1 MPGLL
6 RKLIIIAAVDGLI
19 LHGHG
24 VNGPRHN
31 NNGSN
36 NEASSIRIDYKT
48 NKISALPTTT
58 TEVLDSRDDL
68 NLEAYGIVGLL
79 SVASR
84 SFLVSITQRTQVAQ
98 IQGRPI
104 YAITNVALIP
114 LSCQSDANRAITQAQ
129 KDVSRNNP
137 DPDATLD
144 SDSDSEDEHEDKIPG
159 ASTSTENA
167 ETETEIPSAP
177 TSPSRAAAVHT
188 RGASVS
194 SIAED
199 VIGKRVP
206 FGRFAANWLS
216 RKNLGLARPGPIAQ
230 DVVESM
236 SPFDDSL
243 GLTSASVSSDV
254 GVDLSGLSTEGGAE
268 GTAASGDEKEK
279 EKKKEGVKDGSRSDQ
294 AAELLPKL
302 INYTKL
308 LFSSHN
314 FFFAYDYDLT
324 RAFDAQGVRTEHL
337 PLHKAVDPV
346 YFWNKHLMFNF
357 IENGAHGFVLP
368 LLQGFVGQREFTVAS
383 PEKKPNDAS
392 AEELTEPKIL
402 GNSHDAASVE
412 AEVPKRNFLLTL
424 ISRRSVNRPGL
435 RYLRRGVDD
444 QGNTANTVET
454 EQILSGPRWDPS
466 DNVYSYLQVRGSIP
480 LYFSQSPYAF
490 KPVPVLHHS
499 TEINQLAFERHFR
512 EMSRRYG
519 KIQAVSLIDKHAGE
533 LKLGEQ
539 YEMYTDV
546 FNKAGGIEGS
556 PLGLEWFDFHNECRG
571 MKFEN
576 VSRLVDRVKETLEE
590 FGYTSLKG
598 GTSSLKQTGIMRT
611 NCMDC
616 LDRTGVAQC
625 AFGQWALERQLQNE
639 GLAIDLGGDS
649 STQWFNTLWADN
661 GDAISKQYSSTAA
674 LKGDYTRTRKRDYR
688 GALNDFGLTLSR
700 YYNNIVNDYFSQ
712 ACIDYLLGN
721 VSKHVFDEF
730 SVELQTTDPGISVGK
745 IRQNAI
751 DTSCKIVIS
760 SPSEEFLGGWTM
772 STPRQPNTLR
782 TLPFEES
789 VLLLTDAAVYSCRFD
804 WETDKV
810 LSFERIDLR
819 SISRIHY
826 GTYVTSILTESQSD
840 ERTNV
845 GLVIVYR
852 DGDDNLLRVN
862 TRSLQTNV
870 RPAALE
876 ATASSTGEWDLISWL
891 RGSKRATTRFVAFKS
906 LPLANKVTSPR
917 LGPTTGTVRELDRVR
932 TISHDIERAMMAGIS
947 DGGTSQNAESE
958 SGSVVEECDI
968 IPLADAKKRTG
979 ILEYLVYD
987 IKKMVW
993 A

>member
-6 RKLIIIAAVDGLI
+6 RKLAIVAAVDGLV
-19 LHGHG
+19 LHAHG
-24 VNGPRHN
+24 VNGPRHGS
-31 NNGSN
+31 GSN

-48 NKISALPTTT
+48 NKISALPSSASESLEGKNAL
-58 TEVLDSRDDL
+58 EV
-68 NLEAYGIVGLL
+68 YGLVGLL
-79 SVASR
+79 SVASY
-84 SFLVSITQRTQVAQ
+84 SFLVSITQRQQVAQ
-98 IQGRPI
+98 IQNRPI
-104 YAITNVALIP
+104 YAVTNVAIIP
-114 LSCQSDANRAITQAQ
+114 ISSQADAAHAITQAREESAQ
-129 KDVSRNNP
+129 E
-137 DPDATLD
+137 DPDLD
-144 SDSDSEDEHEDKIPG
+144 SDSGED
-159 ASTSTENA
+159 TSPDNVTDGTEA
-167 ETETEIPSAP
+167 EIGSAP
-177 TSPSRAAAVHT
+177 TSPTRETLHT

-199 VIGKRVP
+199 VIGKRVR

-216 RKNLGLARPGPIAQ
+216 RKNLGLPRPGALEE
-230 DVVESM
+230 DVAE
-236 SPFDDSL
+236 SPFDDSPRL
-243 GLTSASVSSDV
+243 SVD
-254 GVDLSGLSTEGGAE
+254 GAE
-268 GTAASGDEKEK
+268 VTDEAAEFTTPRVTDHSQEDE
-279 EKKKEGVKDGSRSDQ
+279 DRPRSDQ
-294 AAELLPKL
+294 AADLLPKL
-302 INYTKL
+302 LRYTKL
-308 LFSSHN
+308 LFASHN

-324 RAFDAQGVRTEHL
+324 RSFDAQEAWKGQL
-337 PLHKAVDPV
+337 PLHKVVDPL
-346 YFWNKHLMFNF
+346 YFWNKHLMFPF
-357 IENGAHGFVLP
+357 IDSGAHGFVLP
-368 LLQGFVGQREFTVAS
+368 LLQGFVGQREFTVA
-383 PEKKPNDAS
+383 AS
-392 AEELTEPKIL
+392 DKHVKDDLTEGRIL
-402 GNSHDAASVE
+402 GESPAAEAVE
-412 AEVPKRNFLLTL
+412 PDSPKRNFLLTL

-444 QGNTANTVET
+444 EGNAANTVET
-454 EQILSGPRWDPS
+454 EQILSVPDWDS
-466 DNVYSYLQVRGSIP
+466 SHNVYSYMQVRGSIP

-499 TEINQLAFERHFR
+499 AEVNQLAFARHFR

-519 KIQAVSLIDKHAGE
+519 KIQAVSLIDKQAGE

-539 YEMYTDV
+539 YERYTDV
-546 FNKAGGIEGS
+546 FNKAGGIEGAS
-556 PLGLEWFDFHNECRG
+556 LQLEWFDFHNECRG

-576 VSRLVDRVKETLEE
+576 VTRLVDRLKDTLDG
-590 FGYTSLKG
+590 FGYTTIG
-598 GTSSLKQTGIMRT
+598 QDSSVQKQTGVVRT

-625 AFGQWALERQLQNE
+625 AFGQWALEQQLQNE
-639 GLAIDLGGDS
+639 GISIDLGGDS

-688 GALNDFGLTLSR
+688 GALNDLGLTLSR

-721 VSKHVFDEF
+721 VSMHVFDEF
-730 SVELQTTDPGISVGK
+730 AMELQTTDPGISVQK

-751 DTSCKIVIS
+751 DTSCKIVIN

-772 STPRQPNTLR
+772 LTPRQPNTLR

-826 GTYVTSILTESQSD
+826 GTYITSILTDSQAD
-840 ERTNV
+840 EHRNM

-852 DGDDNLLRVN
+852 DGDENALRVN
-862 TRSLQTNV
+862 TRSLQTSV

-876 ATASSTGEWDLISWL
+876 ATVSSNGEWDLVSWL
-891 RGSKRATTRFVAFKS
+891 RGTKRVTTRLVAFKS
-906 LPLANKVTSPR
+906 LPLSNPAASPR
-917 LGPTTGTVRELDRVR
+917 LGPTTGHVRELDRVR
-932 TISHDIERAMMAGIS
+932 SICLDIERAMLVG
-947 DGGTSQNAESE
+947 DGQNVETP
-958 SGSVVEECDI
+958 SVVEQSDI
-968 IPLADAKKRTG
+968 ISLADAKKRTG
-979 ILEYLVYD
+979 ILEHLVYD

>member
-6 RKLIIIAAVDGLI
+6 RKLIIVAAVDGLI
-19 LHGHG
+19 LHAHG

-31 NNGSN
+31 NGTN
-36 NEASSIRIDYKT
+36 NEASSIQIDYKT
-48 NKISALPTTT
+48 NKITALPASPS
-58 TEVLDSRDDL
+58 ESLEGRDA
-68 NLEAYGIVGLL
+68 LEAYGLVGLL
-79 SVASR
+79 SVASS
-84 SFLVSITQRTQVAQ
+84 SFLVSVTQRQQVAQ

-104 YAITNVALIP
+104 YAVTNVAIIP
-114 LSCQSDANRAITQAQ
+114 ISSQTEATRAIAQAR
-129 KDVSRNNP
+129 KEVSQDN
-137 DPDATLD
+137 LD
-144 SDSDSEDEHEDKIPG
+144 FGSESEDEIPDD
-159 ASTSTENA
+159 TTEVA
-167 ETETEIPSAP
+167 ETEIGSAP
-177 TSPSRAAAVHT
+177 TSPTRETHHT

-199 VIGKRVP
+199 VIGKRVR

-216 RKNLGLARPGPIAQ
+216 RKNLGLPQPGALEQTGP
-230 DVVESM
+230 E
-236 SPFDDSL
+236 SPFDDTPAL
-243 GLTSASVSSDV
+243 AEDATTSKGSVETGD
-254 GVDLSGLSTEGGAE
+254 AE
-268 GTAASGDEKEK
+268 GEVERP
-279 EKKKEGVKDGSRSDQ
+279 RSNQ

-302 INYTKL
+302 LRYTKL
-308 LFSSHN
+308 LFASHN

-324 RAFDAQGVRTEHL
+324 RSYNAQEFLKGQL
-337 PLHKAVDPV
+337 PLHKIAEPL
-346 YFWNKHLMFNF
+346 YFWNKHLMFPF
-357 IENGAHGFVLP
+357 IDSGAHGFVLP
-368 LLQGFVGQREFTVAS
+368 LLQGFVGQRQFTVAE
-383 PEKKPNDAS
+383 PEKEQSDEKS
-392 AEELTEPKIL
+392 TEPRIL
-402 GNSHDAASVE
+402 GDIQETENFE
-412 AEVPKRNFLLTL
+412 TKTPKRNFVLTL
-424 ISRRSVNRPGL
+424 ISRRSVNRPGV

-444 QGNTANTVET
+444 DGNTANTVET
-454 EQILSGPRWDPS
+454 EQILSVPDWDPS
-466 DNVYSYLQVRGSIP
+466 HEVYSYLQVRGSIP

-490 KPVPVLHHS
+490 KPVPLLHHS
-499 TEINQLAFERHFR
+499 AETNQLAFERHFR
-512 EMSRRYG
+512 ELSRRYG
-519 KIQAVSLIDKHAGE
+519 KVQAVSLIDKLAGE

-539 YEMYTDV
+539 YERYADG
-546 FNKAGGIEGS
+546 FNKAGGNDGT
-556 PLGLEWFDFHNECRG
+556 PLRLEWFDFHNECRG

-576 VSRLVDRVKETLEE
+576 VSRLVDRVKETLDE
-590 FGYTSLKG
+590 FGYTIVKD
-598 GTSSLKQTGIMRT
+598 GTTSRRQSGIVRT

-639 GLAIDLGGDS
+639 GIAIDLGGDS

-688 GALNDFGLTLSR
+688 GALNDLGLTLSR

-721 VSKHVFDEF
+721 VSTHVFDEF
-730 SVELQTTDPGISVGK
+730 AMELQTTDPGISVQK

-772 STPRQPNTLR
+772 LTPRQPNTLR
-782 TLPFEES
+782 TLPFEEA

-819 SISRIHY
+819 SVSRIHY
-826 GTYVTSILTESQSD
+826 GTYVTSILTDSQSD
-840 ERTNV
+840 ERSNV

-852 DGDDNLLRVN
+852 DGDENALRVN
-862 TRSLQTNV
+862 TRSLQSTV
-870 RPAALE
+870 RLAALE
-876 ATASSTGEWDLISWL
+876 ETASSTGEWDLVSWL

-906 LPLANKVTSPR
+906 LPLANAIASPR
-917 LGPTTGTVRELDRVR
+917 LGPTTGAVRQLDRVR
-932 TISHDIERAMMAGIS
+932 SICLEIERAMLAGE
-947 DGGTSQNAESE
+947 GQNANEA
-958 SGSVVEECDI
+958 SVVENSDI
-968 IPLADAKKRTG
+968 ISLADAKKRTG
-979 ILEYLVYD
+979 ILEHLVYD

>member
-1 MPGLL
+1 
-6 RKLIIIAAVDGLI
+6 
-19 LHGHG
+19 
-24 VNGPRHN
+24 
-31 NNGSN
+31 
-36 NEASSIRIDYKT
+36 
-48 NKISALPTTT
+48 
-58 TEVLDSRDDL
+58 
-68 NLEAYGIVGLL
+68 
-79 SVASR
+79 
-84 SFLVSITQRTQVAQ
+84 
-98 IQGRPI
+98 
-104 YAITNVALIP
+104 
-114 LSCQSDANRAITQAQ
+114 
-129 KDVSRNNP
+129 
-137 DPDATLD
+137 
-144 SDSDSEDEHEDKIPG
+144 
-159 ASTSTENA
+159 
-167 ETETEIPSAP
+167 
-177 TSPSRAAAVHT
+177 
-188 RGASVS
+188 
-194 SIAED
+194 
-199 VIGKRVP
+199 
-206 FGRFAANWLS
+206 
-216 RKNLGLARPGPIAQ
+216 
-230 DVVESM
+230 
-236 SPFDDSL
+236 
-243 GLTSASVSSDV
+243 
-254 GVDLSGLSTEGGAE
+254 
-268 GTAASGDEKEK
+268 
-279 EKKKEGVKDGSRSDQ
+279 
-294 AAELLPKL
+294 
-302 INYTKL
+302 
-308 LFSSHN
+308 
-314 FFFAYDYDLT
+314 
-324 RAFDAQGVRTEHL
+324 
-337 PLHKAVDPV
+337 
-346 YFWNKHLMFNF
+346 MFTF

-368 LLQGFVGQREFTVAS
+368 LLQGFVGQREFTVAA
-383 PEKKPNDAS
+383 PEGEPISESSNDKPVEA
-392 AEELTEPKIL
+392 KIL
-402 GNSHDAASVE
+402 GESQEAASVE
-412 AEVPKRNFLLTL
+412 TEASKRNFLLTL

-444 QGNTANTVET
+444 EGNTANTVET
-454 EQILSGPRWDPS
+454 EQILSSPEWKPA
-466 DNVYSYLQVRGSIP
+466 DNAYSYLQVRGSIP

-490 KPVPVLHHS
+490 KPIPVLHHS
-499 TEINQLAFERHFR
+499 AETNQLAFGRHFR

-539 YEMYTDV
+539 YERYTDV

-556 PLGLEWFDFHNECRG
+556 PLRLEWFDFHNECRG

-590 FGYTSLKG
+590 FGYTSIKEG
-598 GTSSLKQTGIMRT
+598 ASALKQSGIVRT

-639 GLAIDLGGDS
+639 GIALDLAGDS

-721 VSKHVFDEF
+721 VSPHVFDQF
-730 SVELQTTDPGISVGK
+730 SVELQTTDPGISVEK

-772 STPRQPNTLR
+772 LTPRQPNTLR

-819 SISRIHY
+819 SVSRIHY
-826 GTYVTSILTESQSD
+826 GTYVTSILTERQSD

-852 DGDDNLLRVN
+852 DGDENLLRVN
-862 TRSLQTNV
+862 TRTLQSDV

-876 ATASSTGEWDLISWL
+876 ASASSTGEWDLVSWL

-906 LPLANKVTSPR
+906 LPLANAVTSPR
-917 LGPTTGTVRELDRVR
+917 LGPTTGMVRELDRVR
-932 TISHDIERAMMAGIS
+932 SISLDIERAMLAGAGA
-947 DGGTSQNAESE
+947 GGEQEE
-958 SGSVVEECDI
+958 HGEGGSVVEQSDI
-968 IPLADAKKRTG
+968 ISLADAKKRTG
-979 ILEYLVYD
+979 LLETLVYD

>member
-1 MPGLL
+1 MPVL
-6 RKLIIIAAVDGLI
+6 RKLIVVAAVDGLV
-19 LHGHG
+19 LHANG
-24 VNGPRHN
+24 GPRF
-31 NNGSN
+31 NGSN

-48 NKISALPTTT
+48 NKITALPTSAP
-58 TEVLDSRDDL
+58 EAFEGRDVLES
-68 NLEAYGIVGLL
+68 YGLVGLL
-79 SVASR
+79 SVASY
-84 SFLVSITQRTQVAQ
+84 SFLVSVTQREQVAQ
-98 IQGRPI
+98 IQGYPV
-104 YAITNVALIP
+104 YSVTNVAIIP
-114 LSCQSDANRAITQAQ
+114 TSSQEDATRAITQAR
-129 KDVSRNNP
+129 KEVSQG
-137 DPDATLD
+137 DPDLD
-144 SDSDSEDEHEDKIPG
+144 PSSDEEDVPDNVTDG
-159 ASTSTENA
+159 AA
-167 ETETEIPSAP
+167 TEIGSVP
-177 TSPSRAAAVHT
+177 TSPTRETFHSRGV
-188 RGASVS
+188 SVS

-199 VIGKRVP
+199 VIGKRLR

-216 RKNLGLARPGPIAQ
+216 RKNLGLPRPGALEPE
-230 DVVESM
+230 VLEP
-236 SPFDDSL
+236 PFDD
-243 GLTSASVSSDV
+243 TPRM
-254 GVDLSGLSTEGGAE
+254 STEGSEVGDSSTEAIVPQEFGSQSDSNQPGA
-268 GTAASGDEKEK
+268 G
-279 EKKKEGVKDGSRSDQ
+279 Q

-302 INYTKL
+302 LRYTKL
-308 LFSSHN
+308 LFASHN

-324 RAFDAQGVRTEHL
+324 RSYHAQGPRSGHL
-337 PLHKAVDPV
+337 PLHKTIDPL
-346 YFWNKHLMFNF
+346 YFWNKHLMTAF
-357 IENGAHGFVLP
+357 IDSDAHGFVLP
-368 LLQGFVGQREFTVAS
+368 LLQGFVGQRKFTVAV
-383 PEKKPNDAS
+383 PEKKVSDGNPREES
-392 AEELTEPKIL
+392 AEARII
-402 GNSHDAASVE
+402 GDSQDAESVE
-412 AEVPKRNFLLTL
+412 TEAPKQNFLLTL
-424 ISRRSVNRPGL
+424 ISRRSVNRPGV

-444 QGNTANTVET
+444 EGNTANTVET
-454 EQILSGPRWDPS
+454 EQILSGPDWDPS
-466 DNVYSYLQVRGSIP
+466 HNVHSYLQVRGSIP

-490 KPVPVLHHS
+490 KPIPVLHHS
-499 TEINQLAFERHFR
+499 AETNQLAFGRHFR
-512 EMSRRYG
+512 ELSRRYG

-533 LKLGEQ
+533 LKVGEQ
-539 YEMYTDV
+539 YERYADV
-546 FNKAGGIEGS
+546 FNKAGGIDGS
-556 PLGLEWFDFHNECRG
+556 PLRLEWFDFHNECRG

-576 VSRLVDRVKETLEE
+576 VSRLVDRVKETLDE
-590 FGYTSLKG
+590 FGYTTVKDGAALH
-598 GTSSLKQTGIMRT
+598 KQVGIVRT

-625 AFGQWALERQLQNE
+625 ALGQWALERQLKEE
-639 GLAIDLGGDS
+639 GIQIDFGGDS

-721 VSKHVFDEF
+721 VSTHVFDEF
-730 SVELQTTDPGISVGK
+730 AMELQTTDPGISVQK

-772 STPRQPNTLR
+772 LTPRQPNTLR

-826 GTYVTSILTESQSD
+826 GTYITSILTDTQAN
-840 ERTNV
+840 ERSNV
-845 GLVIVYR
+845 GLVVVYR
-852 DGDDNLLRVN
+852 DGDTNALRVN

-876 ATASSTGEWDLISWL
+876 TTSSNGEWDLVSWL
-891 RGSKRATTRFVAFKS
+891 RGTKRATTRFVAFKS
-906 LPLANKVTSPR
+906 MPMSNPVPSPRPR
-917 LGPTTGTVRELDRVR
+917 LGPNAGIVTVKELDRVR
-932 TISHDIERAMMAGIS
+932 GICQEIERAMLAG
-947 DGGTSQNAESE
+947 DSQNVDST
-958 SGSVVEECDI
+958 SVVEQSDI
-968 IPLADAKKRTG
+968 ISLADAKKRTG